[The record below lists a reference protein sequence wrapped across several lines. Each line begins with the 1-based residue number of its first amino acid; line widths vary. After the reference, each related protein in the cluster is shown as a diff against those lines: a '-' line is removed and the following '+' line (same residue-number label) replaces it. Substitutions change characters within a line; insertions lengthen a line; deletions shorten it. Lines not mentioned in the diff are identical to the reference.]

1 MTADF
6 LIGTDIFVDFLRGDN
21 QAVAFLTENK
31 NRIIISSI
39 VLAELYA
46 GVQGNDEL
54 AELDSLPQLFPVR
67 DINAEIA
74 RTGGLLRKQY
84 GKSHGVG
91 LADALLAATAKIH
104 GIALKTL
111 NVKHY
116 PMFPGLEPPY
126 DK

>member
-6 LIGTDIFVDFLRGDN
+6 LIDTDIFVDFLRGDN

-54 AELDSLPQLFPVR
+54 AELDSLPQLFPIQDVSA
-67 DINAEIA
+67 DIA
-74 RTGGLLRKQY
+74 RTGGLFRKQY

-91 LADALLAATAKIH
+91 LADALLAATAKIQ

-116 PMFPGLEPPY
+116 PMFSGLEPPY
-126 DK
+126 HK